1 MMRQQRWRLCLATF
15 LAVSTPGAFAHD
27 PGLSALDVRVGSE
40 DVTAVVSFDSSD
52 VVILT
57 GGGSTDSIAFF
68 RSWTREAVQIL
79 VDGFPLDANVEAAA
93 ADETGAVHVTLRVRL
108 RRGSFLSVRST
119 IAERAGRAHRTL
131 ITVSDEQGRR
141 LVERLADLT
150 HPQVDLSLQS
160 LAANSSAAAGW
171 FVAGAADSLTGYDYA
186 LLLVSLLM
194 AGRWVFERRFRHG
207 HRVRALCSNWSGR
220 VPWR

>member
-1 MMRQQRWRLCLATF
+1 MMRQQRWSLCLAII
-15 LAVSTPGAFAHD
+15 LAVSASRAFAHD

-40 DVTAVVSFDSSD
+40 DVTAVVSFDPSD
-52 VVILT
+52 VLILT
-57 GGGSTDSIAFF
+57 GASNDSIAFF
-68 RSWTREAVQIL
+68 RSWMREAVQVF
-79 VDGFPLDANVEAAA
+79 VDGLPLDANVEAAA

-131 ITVSDEQGRR
+131 ITVSDGQGRR

-150 HPQVDLSLQS
+150 HPQVDVSLQS
-160 LAANSSAAAGW
+160 PASNSSAGW
-171 FVAGAADSLTGYDYA
+171 FVAGAADSLTAYDYA

-194 AGRWVFERRFRHG
+194 VGRWVFERVFRHG
-207 HRVRALCSNWSGR
+207 HPVRALCSNWSGR
-220 VPWR
+220 MPWR